1 MIPERVALARLFTNC
16 CCVDVWRHLFPSR
29 PGFTWTRRDGVRSS
43 RIDLIGCPTIWAPF
57 ILSCD
62 LLPCPFSDLA
72 WMVSLLNFRFTFGM
86 FLGWI
91 WWKFS
96 IFVFLLVLSTRSQ
109 RRGVISLTFNK
120 GDSLDPGNWR
130 PISLLNVHYKI
141 ASKAI
146 AGWLLRVIHLV
157 VNCDQSCGVPSR
169 FIGDTVA

>member
-1 MIPERVALARLFTNC
+1 
-16 CCVDVWRHLFPSR
+16 
-29 PGFTWTRRDGVRSS
+29 
-43 RIDLIGCPTIWAPF
+43 
-57 ILSCD
+57 
-62 LLPCPFSDLA
+62 
-72 WMVSLLNFRFTFGM
+72 M

-109 RRGVISLTFNK
+109 RRGVISLTFDK

-130 PISLLNVHYKI
+130 PISLLNVDYKI

-169 FIGDTVA
+169 FIGDTVALIRDVVNYATLANVPVAMLSLDHEKGL